1 MWVSGELN
9 PSRRYSKRAVAS
21 LQVCHPM
28 YHCGEIS
35 KGLVSPL
42 YVYGQAQV
50 VFKFKDYNSPYLDTQ
65 GLLCTAR
72 KERNLLISV
81 LGSWRDSEDE
91 QRRRATDR
99 LHPWHETW
107 DVWNASHEIVSSAY
121 NSLHYVYCS
130 QSGYLTIYQSTVPE
144 VVCCTSTTNVAYG
157 AVLYV
162 YTYCTCTCSRVLF
175 PSKSWTF
182 VRKYFHNM
190 SKVQLQRSVQ

>member
-1 MWVSGELN
+1 MGRDRRDMWVSGELN

-130 QSGYLTIYQSTVPE
+130 QSGYLSIY
-144 VVCCTSTTNVAYG
+144 CTGSS
-157 AVLYV
+157 VLYV
-162 YTYCTCTCSRVLF
+162 Y
-175 PSKSWTF
+175 
-182 VRKYFHNM
+182 N
-190 SKVQLQRSVQ
+190 